1 MPLAII
7 TITPKPGREA
17 CCLEGMRGFA
27 PSRPAGLR
35 ASYIVRPE
43 GGGPIRRVSVWESR
57 EAQAAAM
64 KAMEGNPRFQ
74 EVGAA
79 METVTVEW
87 FEILQEWRAG
97 GGGAGGKRG
106 RRGGRGR

>member
-1 MPLAII
+1 MPLTII
-7 TITPKPGREA
+7 TITPKPGREEFV
-17 CCLEGMRGFA
+17 LEGMREFA

-43 GGGPIRRVSVWESR
+43 GGGPIRRVSVWGNR

-79 METVTVEW
+79 METGTVEW
-87 FEILQEWRAG
+87 FEILQEWRAEE
-97 GGGAGGKRG
+97 
-106 RRGGRGR
+106 